1 MAQFT
6 AVVQESRSGPF
17 LARTLVGKSAS
28 EITSRLLD
36 SGTAVAK
43 VVEHQE
49 LHPLARRKI
58 STKDVVYFMEQIE
71 NTLFLGME
79 PRLAL
84 KACAITI
91 SQKSKS
97 GKNLQQVVTAMERMV
112 AGGESLA
119 SVARQ
124 FPNLFSQVAVGLL
137 EAGEGSGSLDESFR
151 SIRVLVARYESIR
164 HQARMM
170 ILQPAITFLTAIV
183 TVGIVIVYI
192 VPQFRTLLDYLGGKL
207 PWQTQLMISLSD
219 VITHYPLIVTGA
231 LAACACA
238 LLGLPSWVKDNAWT
252 HRLVIRT
259 PGFGRYLLAVI
270 RTNFVAAFAQ
280 LKKNKM
286 TNPSALVL
294 LKDISWYF
302 PYRTAIARAHMGLKS
317 GESLA
322 QVLAAEADIIGERN
336 IQYFRFIEETGSDT
350 EQLERLAILM
360 NRDLDARTEQLK
372 TILNPL
378 ILIALALMVGMIA
391 AAIILP
397 MYEIYNRI

>member
-1 MAQFT
+1 MSEFT
-6 AVVQESRSGPF
+6 AIVQESRAGPF
-17 LARTLVGKSAS
+17 ISRTLVGKSAN
-28 EITSRLLD
+28 EITARLLD

-43 VVEHQE
+43 VIEQRDP
-49 LHPLARRKI
+49 HPLARGKI
-58 STKDVVYFMEQIE
+58 SLKDVAYFMEQIE

-91 SQKSKS
+91 SQNSKS
-97 GKNLQQVVTAMERMV
+97 GKNLQLVVAAMERMV
-112 AGGESLA
+112 AGGESLTNA
-119 SVARQ
+119 ARH

-151 SIRVLVARYESIR
+151 SIRVLVARSENIR
-164 HQARMM
+164 HQTSML
-170 ILQPAITFLTAIV
+170 ILQPAITLLMAAL
-183 TVGIVIVYI
+183 TVGIMIVYI
-192 VPQFRTLLDYLGGKL
+192 VPQFRSLLDYLGGKL
-207 PWQTQLMISLSD
+207 PWQTELLISISD
-219 VITHYPLIVTGA
+219 
-231 LAACACA
+231 LAGHHPFLVAGSLATFIYA
-238 LLGLPSWVKDNAWT
+238 LLGLPAYVKKTPWT
-252 HRLVIRT
+252 HQIVTRI
-259 PGFGRYLLAVI
+259 PGVSRYLLAGI

-286 TNPSALVL
+286 TNPSALML

-322 QVLAAEADIIGERN
+322 QVLAAESDIIGARN
-336 IQYFRFIEETGSDT
+336 IQYFRFIEETGSDI

-360 NRDLDARTEQLK
+360 NRDLDAQTARLN

-378 ILIALALMVGMIA
+378 ILIALASIVGLIA

-397 MYEIYNRI
+397 MYEIYDRI

>member
-1 MAQFT
+1 MAEFT
-6 AVVQESRSGPF
+6 AVVQENRSGPF

-36 SGTAVAK
+36 AGTAVAK
-43 VVEHQE
+43 VVEHKV
-49 LHPLARRKI
+49 LHPLARRRI
-58 STKDVVYFMEQIE
+58 SIKDVVYFMEQIE

-97 GKNLQQVVTAMERMV
+97 GRNLQQVVAAMERMV

-119 SVARQ
+119 SVAKQ

-170 ILQPAITFLTAIV
+170 ILQPAITFLAAIL
-183 TVGIVIVYI
+183 TVGIIIVYI
-192 VPQFRTLLDYLGGKL
+192 VPQFRSLLDYLGGKL
-207 PWQTQLMISLSD
+207 PWQTQLMISISD
-219 VITHYPLIVTGA
+219 VVTHHPFIIAGG
-231 LAACACA
+231 LAACTYAIV
-238 LLGLPSWVKDNAWT
+238 GLPSWVKNTAWT
-252 HRLVIRT
+252 HRLVLRL

-286 TNPSALVL
+286 TNPSALIL
-294 LKDISWYF
+294 LKDISWCF
-302 PYRTAIARAHMGLKS
+302 PYRTAIARAQIGLKS

-322 QVLAAEADIIGERN
+322 QVLAAESDILGERN
-336 IQYFRFIEETGSDT
+336 IQYFRFIEETGSDI

-360 NRDLDARTEQLK
+360 NRDLDAHTEQLK
-372 TILNPL
+372 IILNPL
-378 ILIALALMVGMIA
+378 ILIVLALIVGMIA
-391 AAIILP
+391 AAVILP

>member
-1 MAQFT
+1 MSEFT
-6 AVVQESRSGPF
+6 AVVQESRTGPF
-17 LARTLVGKSAS
+17 ISRTLVGKSAS
-28 EITSRLLD
+28 EITARLLD
-36 SGTAVAK
+36 AGTAVAK
-43 VVEHQE
+43 VIERRDP
-49 LHPLARRKI
+49 HPLSRGKI
-58 STKDVVYFMEQIE
+58 SLKDVVYFMEQIE

-91 SQKSKS
+91 SQSSKS
-97 GKNLQQVVTAMERMV
+97 GKNLQLVVAAMERMV
-112 AGGESLA
+112 AGGESLTSA
-119 SVARQ
+119 AKH
-124 FPNLFSQVAVGLL
+124 FPNLFNQVAVGLL

-151 SIRVLVARYESIR
+151 SIRILVARSESIR
-164 HQARMM
+164 HQTSML
-170 ILQPAITFLTAIV
+170 ILQPAITLLMAAL

-192 VPQFRTLLDYLGGKL
+192 VPQFRSLLDYLGGKL
-207 PWQTQLMISLSD
+207 PWQTEFLISLSD
-219 VITHYPLIVTGA
+219 LASHHPLLFAGT
-231 LAACACA
+231 LAACLYAM
-238 LLGLPSWVKDNAWT
+238 LGLPAYVKENAWT
-252 HRLVIRT
+252 HQIVIRI
-259 PGFGRYLLAVI
+259 PGVSRYLLAGI

-286 TNPSALVL
+286 TNPSALML

-322 QVLAAEADIIGERN
+322 QVLAAESDIIGARN
-336 IQYFRFIEETGSDT
+336 IQYFRFIEETGSDI

-360 NRDLDARTEQLK
+360 NRDLDAQTARLN

-378 ILIALALMVGMIA
+378 ILIALASIVGLIA

-397 MYEIYNRI
+397 MYEIYDRI

>member
-1 MAQFT
+1 MAEFT
-6 AVVQESRSGPF
+6 AIVQESRTGPF
-17 LARTLVGKSAS
+17 LARTLVGRSAS
-28 EITSRLLD
+28 EITSRLLA

-43 VVEHQE
+43 VVEYRD
-49 LHPLARRKI
+49 LHPLARGKI
-58 STKDVVYFMEQIE
+58 SIKDMVYFMEQIE

-91 SQKSKS
+91 SEKSKS
-97 GKNLQQVVTAMERMV
+97 GKNLQRVVATMERMV
-112 AGGESLA
+112 AGGESLT
-119 SVARQ
+119 SVAKQ

-151 SIRVLVARYESIR
+151 SIRVLVARNENIR
-164 HQARMM
+164 HQTSLM
-170 ILQPAITFLTAIV
+170 ILQPAITLLVAIL
-183 TVGIVIVYI
+183 TVGIMIVYI
-192 VPQFRTLLDYLGGKL
+192 VPQLRSMLDYLGGKL
-207 PWQTQLMISLSD
+207 PWQTELMISISD
-219 VITHYPLIVTGA
+219 LVTQHPFLIAAG
-231 LAACACA
+231 LATCVYAVLAS
-238 LLGLPSWVKDNAWT
+238 PVYVKNHPWT
-252 HRLVIRT
+252 HQLVIRI
-259 PGFGRYLLAVI
+259 PGFGQYLLAGI

-286 TNPSALVL
+286 TNPSALML

-322 QVLAAEADIIGERN
+322 NVLAAEADIIGERN
-336 IQYFRFIEETGSDT
+336 IQYFRFIEETGSDI
-350 EQLERLAILM
+350 ELLERLALLM
-360 NRDLDARTEQLK
+360 NRDLDAHTERLK

-378 ILIALALMVGMIA
+378 ILVALALIVGMIA
-391 AAIILP
+391 AAVILP

>member
-1 MAQFT
+1 MSEFT
-6 AVVQESRSGPF
+6 AVVQESRTGPF
-17 LARTLVGKSAS
+17 ISRTLVGKSAS
-28 EITSRLLD
+28 EITARLLD
-36 SGTAVAK
+36 AGTAVAK
-43 VVEHQE
+43 VIEQRE
-49 LHPLARRKI
+49 PHPLARGKI
-58 STKDVVYFMEQIE
+58 SLQDVVYFMEQIE

-91 SQKSKS
+91 SQNSKS
-97 GKNLQQVVTAMERMV
+97 GKNLQLVVAAMERMV
-112 AGGESLA
+112 AGGESLTSA
-119 SVARQ
+119 AKH

-151 SIRVLVARYESIR
+151 SIRILVARSENIR
-164 HQARMM
+164 HQTSML
-170 ILQPAITFLTAIV
+170 ILQPAITLLMAAL

-192 VPQFRTLLDYLGGKL
+192 VPQFRSLLDYLGGKL
-207 PWQTQLMISLSD
+207 PWQTEFLISLSD
-219 VITHYPLIVTGA
+219 LASHHPLLFAGT
-231 LAACACA
+231 LAACLYAM
-238 LLGLPSWVKDNAWT
+238 LGLPAYVKENAWT
-252 HRLVIRT
+252 HQIVIRI
-259 PGFGRYLLAVI
+259 PGVSRYLLAGI

-286 TNPSALVL
+286 TNPSALML

-322 QVLAAEADIIGERN
+322 QVLAAESDIMGARN
-336 IQYFRFIEETGSDT
+336 IQYFRFIEETGSDI

-360 NRDLDARTEQLK
+360 NRDLDAQTARLN

-378 ILIALALMVGMIA
+378 ILIALASIVGLIA

-397 MYEIYNRI
+397 MYEIYDRI

>member
-1 MAQFT
+1 MSEFT
-6 AVVQESRSGPF
+6 AVVQESRTGPF
-17 LARTLVGKSAS
+17 ISRTLVGKSAS
-28 EITSRLLD
+28 EITARLLD

-43 VVEHQE
+43 VIERRDP
-49 LHPLARRKI
+49 HPLARGKI
-58 STKDVVYFMEQIE
+58 SLKDVVYFMEQIE

-91 SQKSKS
+91 SQSSKS
-97 GKNLQQVVTAMERMV
+97 GKNLQLVVAAMERMV
-112 AGGESLA
+112 AGGESLTSA
-119 SVARQ
+119 AKH

-151 SIRVLVARYESIR
+151 SIRLLVARSENIR
-164 HQARMM
+164 HQTSML
-170 ILQPAITFLTAIV
+170 ILQPAITLLMAAL

-192 VPQFRTLLDYLGGKL
+192 VPQFRSLLDYLGGKL
-207 PWQTQLMISLSD
+207 PWQTEFLISLSD
-219 VITHYPLIVTGA
+219 LASHHPLLFAGT
-231 LAACACA
+231 LAACLYAM
-238 LLGLPSWVKDNAWT
+238 LGLPAYVKENAWT
-252 HRLVIRT
+252 HQIVIRI
-259 PGFGRYLLAVI
+259 PGVSRYLLAGI

-286 TNPSALVL
+286 TNPSALML

-322 QVLAAEADIIGERN
+322 QVLAAESDIIGARN
-336 IQYFRFIEETGSDT
+336 IQYFRFIEETGSDI

-360 NRDLDARTEQLK
+360 NRDLDAQTARLN

-378 ILIALALMVGMIA
+378 ILIALASIVGLIA

-397 MYEIYNRI
+397 MYEIYDRI

>member
-1 MAQFT
+1 MAEFT
-6 AVVQESRSGPF
+6 AVVQESRTGPF
-17 LARTLVGKSAS
+17 LARTLVGRSAS

-43 VVEHQE
+43 VIEHRD
-49 LHPLARRKI
+49 LHPLARGKI
-58 STKDVVYFMEQIE
+58 SLKDVVYFMEQIE

-91 SQKSKS
+91 SKKSNS
-97 GKNLQQVVTAMERMV
+97 GRNLQLVVAAMERMV

-119 SVARQ
+119 SVAKQ

-151 SIRVLVARYESIR
+151 SIRVLAARSENIR
-164 HQARMM
+164 HQTSMI
-170 ILQPAITFLTAIV
+170 ILQPAITLLMAAL
-183 TVGIVIVYI
+183 TVGIMIIYV
-192 VPQFRTLLDYLGGKL
+192 VPQFRSLLDYLGGKL
-207 PWQTQLMISLSD
+207 PWQTQLMISVSD
-219 VITHYPLIVTGA
+219 LATRHPFMLAGA
-231 LAACACA
+231 SAGWVYAMLT
-238 LLGLPSWVKDNAWT
+238 LPSWVKNRAWT
-252 HRLVIRT
+252 HRLVIRM
-259 PGFGRYLLAVI
+259 PGFGRYLLSGI
-270 RTNFVAAFAQ
+270 RTNFVTAFAQ
-280 LKKNKM
+280 LKKNKL
-286 TNPSALVL
+286 TNPSALML

-322 QVLAAEADIIGERN
+322 HVLAAEADIIGERN
-336 IQYFRFIEETGSDT
+336 IQYFRFIEETGSDI

-360 NRDLDARTEQLK
+360 NRDLDAHTERLK

-378 ILIALALMVGMIA
+378 ILIALALIVGMIA

>member
-1 MAQFT
+1 MSEFT
-6 AVVQESRSGPF
+6 AVVQESRTGPF
-17 LARTLVGKSAS
+17 ISRTLVGKSAS
-28 EITSRLLD
+28 EITARLLD
-36 SGTAVAK
+36 AGTAVAK
-43 VVEHQE
+43 VIERRDP
-49 LHPLARRKI
+49 HPLARGKI
-58 STKDVVYFMEQIE
+58 SLKDVVYFMEQIE

-91 SQKSKS
+91 SRTSKS
-97 GKNLQQVVTAMERMV
+97 GKNLQLVVAAMERMV
-112 AGGESLA
+112 AGGESLTSA
-119 SVARQ
+119 AKH

-151 SIRVLVARYESIR
+151 SIRILVARSENIR
-164 HQARMM
+164 HQTSML
-170 ILQPAITFLTAIV
+170 ILQPAITLVMAAL
-183 TVGIVIVYI
+183 TVGIMIVYI
-192 VPQFRTLLDYLGGKL
+192 VPQFRSLLDYLGGKL
-207 PWQTQLMISLSD
+207 PWQTEFLISLSD
-219 VITHYPLIVTGA
+219 LARHHPFLVAGT
-231 LAACACA
+231 LAACLYAM
-238 LLGLPSWVKDNAWT
+238 LGLPAYVKENAWT
-252 HRLVIRT
+252 HQIVIRI
-259 PGFGRYLLAVI
+259 PGVSRYLLAGI

-286 TNPSALVL
+286 TNPSALML

-322 QVLAAEADIIGERN
+322 QVLAAESDIIGARN
-336 IQYFRFIEETGSDT
+336 IQYFRFIEETGSDI

-360 NRDLDARTEQLK
+360 NRDLDAQTARLN

-378 ILIALALMVGMIA
+378 ILIALASIVGLIA

-397 MYEIYNRI
+397 MYEIYDRI

>member
-1 MAQFT
+1 MAEFT

-17 LARTLVGKSAS
+17 LARTVVGKSAS

-36 SGTAVAK
+36 SGAAVAQ
-43 VVEHQE
+43 VVEHRE
-49 LHPLARRKI
+49 LHPLARRNI
-58 STKDVVYFMEQIE
+58 SAKDVVYFMEQIE

-91 SQKSKS
+91 SPKSKS

-112 AGGESLA
+112 AAGESLA

-170 ILQPAITFLTAIV
+170 ILQPSITFLTAIV
-183 TVGIVIVYI
+183 TVGIIIVYI
-192 VPQFRTLLDYLGGKL
+192 VPQFRSLLDYLGGKL
-207 PWQTQLMISLSD
+207 PWQTELMISISD
-219 VITHYPLIVTGA
+219 LITCHPLIVTGV
-231 LAACACA
+231 LAACINAFV
-238 LLGLPSWVKDNAWT
+238 GLPSWVKNNAWT
-252 HRLVIRT
+252 HRLVIRI

-322 QVLAAEADIIGERN
+322 HVLAAEADIIGERN

-350 EQLERLAILM
+350 DQLERLAILM

-378 ILIALALMVGMIA
+378 ILIVLALMVGMIA